1 MAQQWEEEQ
10 HMEDIVEGRRMEG
23 SSFKL
28 GAVQKV
34 PELVVNERMSQGTRV
49 TNPKDEEKVPG
60 WSTEE
65 MKEKPNFAVEDDTEE
80 MKKWRELNQIEID
93 ICWKK
98 LAERMEEEVLDKVGE
113 SRRGAFEGRGDPLF
127 WRKVR
132 KNKRCKKRKWREEC
146 WARIF
151 SLLTECNSQRLQSKQ
166 EDLTEEKRRSSS
178 KGRRS

>member
-1 MAQQWEEEQ
+1 MKEE
-10 HMEDIVEGRRMEG
+10 GWKG
-23 SSFKL
+23 SSLKL
-28 GAVQKV
+28 GAK
-34 PELVVNERMSQGTRV
+34 LVVNERMSQGTRV

-65 MKEKPNFAVEDDTEE
+65 MKEKPNFAVEEDTKE
-80 MKKWRELNQIEID
+80 MNTWRELNQSEID
-93 ICWKK
+93 ICWKE

-113 SRRGAFEGRGDPLF
+113 SKRGAFEGRGDPLI

-132 KNKRCKKRKWREEC
+132 KNKRCKIRKWREDC

-166 EDLTEEKRRSSS
+166 EESKR
-178 KGRRS
+178 